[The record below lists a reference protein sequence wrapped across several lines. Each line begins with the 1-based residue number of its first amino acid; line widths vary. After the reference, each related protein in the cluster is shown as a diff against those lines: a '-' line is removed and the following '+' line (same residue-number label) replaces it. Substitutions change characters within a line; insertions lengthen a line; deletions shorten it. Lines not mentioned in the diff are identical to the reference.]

1 MRRPDDD
8 ALLVDIL
15 LAARDAQRL
24 TEGVSRDDFMQN
36 EILQLA
42 IEKLVENI
50 GEAASRLSPAAR
62 AKIPHIPW
70 HDVVGMRHRLVHDY
84 GNVDLGQVWH
94 VVEVDLDALIASIE
108 PIVPAE
114 E

>member
-62 AKIPHIPW
+62 EKIPHTPRTMSS
-70 HDVVGMRHRLVHDY
+70 G
-84 GNVDLGQVWH
+84 
-94 VVEVDLDALIASIE
+94 
-108 PIVPAE
+108 
-114 E
+114 